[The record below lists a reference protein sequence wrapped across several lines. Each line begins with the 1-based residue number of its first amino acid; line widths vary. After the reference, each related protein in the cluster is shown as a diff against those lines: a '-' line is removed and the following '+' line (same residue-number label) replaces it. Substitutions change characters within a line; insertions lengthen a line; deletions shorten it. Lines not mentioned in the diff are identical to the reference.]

1 MADDGGGR
9 ISVELFQNLHCIEGS
24 TTTTIELLSS
34 EMAAAKSKVLPL
46 LQEHLLHIERY
57 KSNCHLEVERIAYIS
72 WTLDGRE

>member
-9 ISVELFQNLHCIEGS
+9 ISVELFQNLRCIEGS

-46 LQEHLLHIERY
+46 LQEQLLHIQRY

-72 WTLDGRE
+72 

>member
-9 ISVELFQNLHCIEGS
+9 ISVEFFQNLHFIEGS
-24 TTTTIELLSS
+24 TTTTTTTTTTIELLSS

-46 LQEHLLHIERY
+46 LQEQLLHMQRY

-72 WTLDGRE
+72 

>member
-46 LQEHLLHIERY
+46 LQEQLLHIQRY